1 MQIGIASGICTAGIG
16 DDDFELRIFL
26 ARIFYAP
33 KQNRVGIRGVAA
45 RDEQTVGMHDI
56 VVASRGRVC
65 T

>member
-1 MQIGIASGICTAGIG
+1 MQIGIASGIRAAGIG

-33 KQNRVGIRGVAA
+33 KQNGMGVGGIAA

-56 VVASRGRVC
+56 VVASGGRVC